1 VTSYGSDPSR
11 RPACR
16 PVRRAPRSAL
26 VLGGVALALT
36 GCSSEELP
44 RLGLPDPITREGKV
58 TLSLWQ
64 GSWIA
69 ALAVGAI
76 VWALIIAAPI
86 LYRKRSERLPPQVRY
101 NLPIEVLYTVVP
113 FIIVAVLFFFTARDE
128 STLLALRDN
137 PDQTINVVGRQ
148 WSWTFNYVDED
159 VYEAGTP
166 GKPPTLYLPQ
176 GQRVRFQ
183 LTSPDVIHSFWVLP
197 FVFKMDVIPG
207 RQNEFEVTA
216 EKTGRFR
223 GKCAELCGVDHARML
238 FNAEVVT
245 PQEFDREMTELR
257 DRGQTGLIELRV
269 TESGETTTHL
279 VRPGEHREREGE
291 QQ

>member
-1 VTSYGSDPSR
+1 VTSYGSDLT
-11 RPACR
+11 RP
-16 PVRRAPRSAL
+16 PVRRARRLAQVPGLAGLAL
-26 VLGGVALALT
+26 ILT

-44 RLGLPDPITREGKV
+44 RLGLPEPITREGAV

-69 ALAVGAI
+69 ALAVGAV
-76 VWALIIAAPI
+76 VWGLIIAAPI
-86 LYRKRSERLPPQVRY
+86 VYRKRAERLPPQVRY
-101 NLPIEVLYTVVP
+101 NLPIEVLYTIVP
-113 FIIVAVLFFFTARDE
+113 FIIIAVLFFFTARDE
-128 STLLALRDN
+128 SDILALRDN

-183 LTSPDVIHSFWVLP
+183 LTSPDVIHSFWVPP
-197 FVFKMDVIPG
+197 FLFKMDVIPG

-216 EKTGRFR
+216 EKTGRFA
-223 GKCAELCGVDHARML
+223 GKCAELCGYDHSRML
-238 FNAEVVT
+238 FYAEVVS
-245 PQEFDREMTELR
+245 PEEFDQEMAELR
-257 DRGQTGLIELRV
+257 ERDQTGLIEVRV
-269 TESGETTTHL
+269 TESGETTTNL
-279 VRPGEHREREGE
+279 VRPGENREREGE
-291 QQ
+291 Q